1 MKFTIWDSPE
11 HPPTTC
17 DGELLY
23 TWNGYVESGNILSL
37 FKFIEKND
45 DLIRSKYLA
54 WVYEL
59 GAFEIKGKKIVDYF
73 TFEDG
78 FSYWWMTLFVE
89 KSPWTQPSI
98 IDAIRLFALNEII
111 NKEKPKTIKLV
122 SPNPSLNLVIKN
134 LCKELGV
141 VYSWQKSKH
150 AKSIPFGIKNIY
162 RLLPLPIQ
170 SFIATFIYLFNR
182 WPLREI
188 GKIKFEGGENAIFFC
203 SYFFNL
209 EAKKMADGIFYS
221 KQWGE
226 LPELIQKQEIQKN
239 WLQLYY
245 AYDDIPNA
253 KKAVE
258 FARKFNKILEIN
270 GFHSFLDTFL
280 SFKLLLKVIR
290 NYCKLLVR
298 TKRLGNV
305 EKAFIPKGTV
315 ISLWPIMKKDW
326 ARTLIGPL
334 AIHNLFY
341 LSLFDK
347 GFSSI
352 PQQKKGLFL
361 FENLSW
367 ESAFIYMWR
376 KHGHGQLVAV
386 AHSTVRYWDTRYFF
400 DSRAILSKD
409 SNRLPQADFVAL
421 NGKLAIDNF
430 IKSGYPKEEVVECE
444 ALRYLHFGNTLI
456 KRKKEYKKGEPLSI
470 LILGDYMPTATINM
484 LKILQEA
491 VVINIKGVEFTLK
504 PHPNYPVYPK
514 DYPILNLGI
523 VTDQLHTILNK
534 YDMAVS
540 SNMTSASVDAS
551 LAGLPVIIIL
561 ENSELNFSPLRGNSK
576 AIFVSNAAELS
587 QAIHHCSYNFNS
599 ERIDE
604 LFFLD
609 QKLPRWKKILAS

>member
-1 MKFTIWDSPE
+1 
-11 HPPTTC
+11 
-17 DGELLY
+17 
-23 TWNGYVESGNILSL
+23 
-37 FKFIEKND
+37 
-45 DLIRSKYLA
+45 
-54 WVYEL
+54 
-59 GAFEIKGKKIVDYF
+59 
-73 TFEDG
+73 
-78 FSYWWMTLFVE
+78 MTLFVE

-111 NKEKPKTIKLV
+111 KKEKPKTIKFV
-122 SPNPSLNLVIKN
+122 SDNHNLNLVIKN
-134 LCKELGV
+134 LCKEIGV
-141 VYSWQKSKH
+141 VYLWQKSKQT
-150 AKSIPFGIKNIY
+150 KKVPFGIKNIY
-162 RLLPLPIQ
+162 RLLPFPIQ
-170 SFIATFIYLFNR
+170 SFITAFSYFFNR

-188 GKIKFEGGENAIFFC
+188 GKIKFEGGENAVFFC

-209 EAKKMADGIFYS
+209 EAKKMAAGIFYS

-226 LPELIQKQEIQKN
+226 LPDLIQKWDIQKN
-239 WLQLYY
+239 WLQIYY
-245 AYDDIPNA
+245 AHDDIPNA
-253 KKAVE
+253 KKAVK
-258 FARKFNKILEIN
+258 FAREFNKIPEIN

-280 SFKLLLKVIR
+280 SVKLLLIVFR
-290 NYCKLLVR
+290 NYCKLWVR

-305 EKAFIPKGTV
+305 EKAFTPKGTV
-315 ISLWPIMKKDW
+315 ISFWPIMKKDW

-334 AIHNLFY
+334 AIHNLFN

-347 GFSSI
+347 GFSII
-352 PQQKKGLFL
+352 PRQKKGLFL

-376 KHGHGQLVAV
+376 KHGHGELVAV

-409 SNRLPQADFVAL
+409 INRLPQADFVAL

-430 IKSGYPKEEVVECE
+430 TKSGYPKEKVVECE
-444 ALRYLHFGNTLI
+444 ALRYLHFGNTHI
-456 KRKKEYKKGEPLSI
+456 KTIKEKTKMGTLSI

-484 LKILQEA
+484 LKMLQEA
-491 VVINIKGVEFTLK
+491 LEINIKDVEFTFK
-504 PHPNYPVYPK
+504 PHPNYSICTK
-514 DYPILNLGI
+514 DYPILNLEI
-523 VTDQLHTILNK
+523 VTDQLYTILHK

-561 ENSELNFSPLRGNSK
+561 ENSELNFSPLRGNPK
-576 AIFVSNAAELS
+576 AIFVSNAVELS
-587 QAIHHCSYNFNS
+587 QAIHHCSFSFSS
-599 ERIDE
+599 ERNDE